1 MLICPK
7 CKKEHCYRCPE
18 GHSFDIARQGYVNL
32 SLKQK
37 KNQGDNRLMVLARSK
52 FLEEEHYDF
61 MRQFVKDK
69 LVDHNIH
76 TLIDGGCGQGYYTK
90 EFKQVVDTVY
100 GILLLVSLICHFWI
114 TQLIVSLL
122 FLHHYHMKKFIVC

>member
-1 MLICPK
+1 
-7 CKKEHCYRCPE
+7 
-18 GHSFDIARQGYVNL
+18 
-32 SLKQK
+32 
-37 KNQGDNRLMVLARSK
+37 MVLARSK
-52 FLEEEHYDF
+52 FLEEDHYDF

-100 GILLLVSLICHFWI
+100 GIDLSKKLFDMRRHMTNKVSILLLVSLICHFRI